1 MKNIITLSK
10 IGGFGMLFLFL
21 FQTLEAQQIKATSSK
36 EMQEAVK
43 RHQEM
48 FEVTPYRDYPARN
61 IGPTNMSGRVVDIEV
76 SSDFKTYYIAA
87 ASGGVWKTTDNGQS
101 FNPIFDHLGA
111 LGIGDMAIAPSDDNI
126 IWVGTGENNSSRSTY
141 AGAGVYKST
150 DAGSSWEYIGL
161 PFSQHIG
168 QIQIHPT
175 NPDIVWVGSMGAL
188 YSSNEERGLYRT
200 TDGGKTWKRTLY
212 IDDNTGVIDIK
223 VHPSNPDI
231 LLAATWERFRQAHD
245 FIGNGKGSSIWRS
258 EDGGETWSKSI
269 GGFPQGEFVG
279 RIGFD
284 FSQSQPGI
292 VYALLDNQAHD
303 DTATPRQ
310 TERTS
315 GNNELILSNFQNMSV
330 QDVINLEDEKLERVL
345 RSNRFASKYDAKT
358 VKRLL
363 QRGQITPVQIA
374 NYNGKE
380 TDANAALFSSSIKGA
395 EVYRSE
401 DAGKNWK
408 KVNESDLSRVYN
420 TYGYYF
426 GEIRV
431 SSGDENEVFI
441 LGVPLLVSRDGGK
454 TFARTDTV
462 GNVHSDH
469 QALWI
474 NPNDS
479 KHMVLGN
486 DGGLYLSYGGGER
499 WDHLNTELTISQFY
513 SIMVDEKTPYNVY
526 GGMQDNGVW
535 YGKSTGKPS
544 DVWTSL
550 MGGDGMVVAV
560 DTRTNEIV
568 YTGFQF
574 GNYFRINTETG
585 ERKRVTPSHDIG
597 NDPNR
602 WNWRTPA
609 ILSKHNQDIFYMG
622 SQYVYR
628 SLDRGDTWQT
638 ISPDLTKNK
647 KSGNVPF
654 ASLTVIEESPLEFGV
669 LYAGSDDGNI
679 WITRDHGKN
688 WVDISKGLPQD
699 RWISSITPSQHLEG
713 LVYATL
719 TGYRYD
725 EFTPFVYKST
735 DYGKTWVSIAQGLP
749 KEATNVIKEDH
760 HHENILYV
768 GTDHGLYLSL
778 DGGKN
783 YDLFQGNIPNVA
795 IYDLAIQKKE
805 NDLVIGTHG
814 RSAYIVD
821 LNPLYQWLESG
832 EQEMMVLMASE
843 IRYNPRM
850 AIWMDGI
857 VNKPKQNILF
867 YSQEAGDVA
876 ITIMD
881 AKDEKIHNWIH
892 AAQKGFNQ
900 ASWEYGNIG
909 RGKFKLLLQKGSKS
923 SEFNFEVK

>member
-10 IGGFGMLFLFL
+10 FGGLGLLL
-21 FQTLEAQQIKATSSK
+21 ILLVHSLEAQQIRPTSAK
-36 EMQEAVK
+36 DMQEAVK
-43 RHQEM
+43 KHQEM
-48 FEVTPYRDYPARN
+48 LEASPFRDYPARN

-76 SSDFKTYYIAA
+76 SRDFKTFYIAA

-101 FNPIFDHLGA
+101 FQPIFDHLGA

-141 AGAGVYKST
+141 AGAGVYKSI
-150 DAGSSWEYIGL
+150 DAGSTWEFVGL

-175 NPDIVWVGSMGAL
+175 NPDIVWVGAMGAL
-188 YSSNEERGLYRT
+188 YSRNEERGLYKT

-212 IDDNTGVIDIK
+212 VDDNTGVIDIK
-223 VHPSNPDI
+223 IHPENPDI
-231 LLAATWERFRQAHD
+231 LLAATWERVRQAHD
-245 FIGNGKGSSIWRS
+245 FTGNGKGSSIWRS
-258 EDGGETWSKSI
+258 EDGGETWVKAVT
-269 GGFPQGEFVG
+269 GFPHDEFVG

-284 FSQSQPGI
+284 FSQSQPNV
-292 VYALLDNQAHD
+292 VYALLDNQAAD
-303 DTATPRQ
+303 EPRTPRQ
-310 TERTS
+310 TSRSPAEEGLNLKS
-315 GNNELILSNFQNMSV
+315 FQNMTAE
-330 QDVINLEDEKLERVL
+330 DVINLEDEKLERFL
-345 RSNRFASKYDAKT
+345 RSNRFASKYDSQT
-358 VKRLL
+358 VKRLIRL
-363 QRGQITPVQIA
+363 GRITPPQIA
-374 NYNGKE
+374 KYYGKS
-380 TDANAALFSSSIKGA
+380 TDANAALFSASIKGA
-395 EVYRSE
+395 EVYRSD
-401 DAGKNWK
+401 DAGKSWQ

-431 SSGDENEVFI
+431 SSGNENEVFI

-474 NPNDS
+474 NPKDPR
-479 KHMVLGN
+479 HLLLGT
-486 DGGLYLSYGGGER
+486 DGGLYKTYGGGER
-499 WDHLNTELTISQFY
+499 WEHLNTELTISQFY

-560 DTRTNEIV
+560 DTRTNDIV

-574 GNYFRINTETG
+574 GNYFRINTSNG
-585 ERKRVTPSHDIG
+585 ERKMISPSHDIG
-597 NDPNR
+597 NEPNR

-628 SLDRGDTWQT
+628 SLDRGDTWET

-669 LYAGSDDGNI
+669 LYAGSDDGNL
-679 WITRDHGKN
+679 WVSRDHGRN
-688 WVDISKGLPQD
+688 WTDISKGLPQD
-699 RWISSITPSQHLEG
+699 RWVSSITPSQHIEG
-713 LVYATL
+713 LVYLTL

-725 EFTPFVYKST
+725 EFTPFVFKST
-735 DYGKTWVSIAQGLP
+735 DYGKTWTSIANGLP
-749 KEATNVIKEDH
+749 REATNVIKEDH
-760 HHENILYV
+760 RHEKVLYL
-768 GTDHGLYLSL
+768 GTDHGLYFSL
-778 DGGKN
+778 DGGKS
-783 YDLFQGNIPNVA
+783 YQLFQGNFPNVA
-795 IYDLAIQKKE
+795 VYDLAIQKKA

-814 RSAYIVD
+814 RSVYIID
-821 LNPLYQWLESG
+821 LNPLYQWLDNG
-832 EQEMMVLMASE
+832 KPEMEVFQTSE
-843 IRYNPRM
+843 IRFNPRM
-850 AIWMDGI
+850 AAWLEGI
-857 VNKPKQNILF
+857 VNKPKQQILF
-867 YSQEAGDVA
+867 FSQNSGE
-876 ITIMD
+876 IEIIIMD
-881 AKDEKIHNWIH
+881 EKDEKLHSWNH
-892 AAQKGFNQ
+892 TATHGFNQ
-900 ASWEYGNIG
+900 ASWEYGNLG
-909 RGKFKLLLQKGSKS
+909 RGKYKVVIKKGDKS
-923 SEFNFEVK
+923 SELNFEVK